1 VFTLTTAGRGAAATA
16 ADAACRVLGR
26 RTVIRAARYVL
37 LRARLDYPNHMSV
50 NGEPALQRW
59 ALALAPGGEA
69 HVADVGANVG
79 RWSQSLLA
87 AASAAGR
94 AADIRLHAFEPDV
107 RAYAE
112 LERSFGTTGAVLN
125 AVRLN
130 AVAVSDRPGESAFHV
145 VAPGAGTNSLHR
157 VPGATAATETVRTTT
172 LDDYAAGAG
181 ISCFAFVKIDTEG
194 HDLAVL
200 RGARGL
206 LAGHR
211 VGVVQFEY
219 NHRWVFA
226 RAFLHDAFDLLTGL
240 GYRVGKLTPMG
251 VEFYPGWD
259 PDLETFVEGNY
270 VACGPVAAQRL
281 PSVRWWKAR

>member
-1 VFTLTTAGRGAAATA
+1 VSTLTTAGRGAAATA

-59 ALALAPGGEA
+59 ALALAPGGEV

-79 RWSQSLLA
+79 RWSRSLLA

-94 AADIRLHAFEPDV
+94 AGDIRLHAFEPDAH
-107 RAYAE
+107 AYAG
-112 LERSFGTTGAVLN
+112 LERVLGPARAVLN
-125 AVRLN
+125 P
-130 AVAVSDRPGESAFHV
+130 VALSDRPGEAAFHV

-157 VPGATAATETVRTTT
+157 VPAATAATETVRTTT
-172 LDDYAAGAG
+172 LDAYAAGAG
-181 ISCFAFVKIDTEG
+181 IPCFALVKIDTEG

-200 RGARGL
+200 HGARDL

-211 VGVVQFEY
+211 VAVVQFEY

-226 RAFLHDAFDLLTGL
+226 RAFLRDAFDLLAGL
-240 GYRVGKLTPMG
+240 GYQVGKLTPMG

-270 VACGPVAAQRL
+270 VACGPVAAGRL
-281 PSVRWWKAR
+281 PAVRWWKAR